1 MENNYAC
8 PAVAARL
15 ERRRH
20 GIGRDRHARGRS
32 DHDRNGNR
40 HNSIPFRCPRHRFS
54 PRRSCFTV
62 FSKQRRL
69 KALILSLYTGSM
81 DTRLFSLV

>member
-15 ERRRH
+15 ERRRR
-20 GIGRDRHARGRS
+20 GIGSDRHARGRS
-32 DHDRNGNR
+32 DHDRNGNS
-40 HNSIPFRCPRHRFS
+40 HNSIPFRRPRYRFS

-62 FSKQRRL
+62 FSEQRRL
-69 KALILSLYTGSM
+69 EVPILSLYTGNM
-81 DTRLFSLV
+81 DTRLFPLV